1 MGDDSSKVDTWQSD
15 EELGN
20 GDYDASRLP
29 DALEFYEWPGIISR
43 SYIVGTKHP
52 RWPMVKR

>member
-1 MGDDSSKVDTWQSD
+1 MGDDSSKVDTWQSN

-29 DALEFYEWPGIISR
+29 DALEF
-43 SYIVGTKHP
+43 
-52 RWPMVKR
+52 